1 VLLGFRWGSLRTKI
15 IAWSFVPAAI
25 ILLTVALVA
34 FFAYRQ
40 VTEVLAVERDQTLAY
55 LTGDR
60 LAVDLEQYTDLL
72 AGLARTPDV
81 YQNDL
86 AAQRDALKRASTRL
100 AAFDAGVLLL
110 DTFGR
115 VVATEPERP
124 EILGQDWSDR
134 LYYREVVR
142 SRIDGSPPD
151 LIASDIVGDGPD
163 GSEVIAGAMPVI
175 GEQGEFQGTLVGML
189 RLGTLTVDPGYG
201 MNLLLTREGSNTYLV
216 DGQGRVIY
224 HSESG
229 HVGDDLSTQAA
240 VQELLGGNAGAMRT
254 RSLDGQSIVAGFAPV
269 PGTPWGL
276 VTEETW
282 ASLTSDTRQYQ
293 PFLLLLLALGV
304 VVPAIVVGVGARR
317 LVSPITDLIQAAQEV
332 ARGNFGQTISA
343 ETGDEIEELA
353 GQFNLMSQELQASY
367 ANLEQ
372 KVADRTRELATLNAI
387 TAAVSRSLDL
397 EETLSEA
404 LDKAITML
412 EVEFGA
418 LLLVE
423 TDGKT
428 MTMQVSRGLSQD
440 FEQAVQVVQ
449 WGEGISGRAVA
460 ESKPVVLDLADY
472 PSARLAPLMRREDIQ
487 TLASTPIVHKG
498 QALGAITLATTRPRA
513 FPPEEQE
520 LLASIGQQVGV
531 AVENARLYEQSQQE
545 IAERKRAQD
554 ELRQVNQ
561 ERARR
566 NRELALLNRVIT
578 ATTSR
583 SKPKAVLRAV
593 CRELAQAFGVPQA
606 AAALLPKDRAR
617 TALTVVAEY
626 RSQDRPSALGHVI
639 PLEDNPAT
647 LHVLEHKTPL
657 AVADAQHDPQLAPV
671 HHLMQERG
679 VSSLLILPLI
689 VRDEVVGTIGLDA
702 IERREFTEEEITLA
716 TNAAAAAAQA
726 LENAWADEALR
737 QAKEA
742 AEAANQAKSAFLAN
756 MSHELRTP
764 LNAILG
770 FAQLLARDSS
780 LTGEQRDNL
789 ETIARSGEHLLALI
803 NDVLEMSKI
812 EAGRTTL
819 FAQSFD
825 LHRLL
830 EDIEAMFRLRAADK
844 GLQLIFDLA
853 PDVPQYV
860 RTDEGKLR
868 QVLINLLGNAVKFTA
883 DGGVTLRVRT
893 EQGSEGAEKP
903 TSVSPPLPR
912 TSAPR
917 LVFEVEDTG
926 PGISPDELE
935 TVFDPFVQ
943 TESGQQSQE
952 GTGLGL
958 PISQRFVRLMGG
970 DLTAKSELGKGSLF
984 RYDIQIEPAEATEVQ
999 TAQPTRHVI
1008 GLEPNQPVYRILIAD
1023 DRKASR
1029 ELLVK
1034 LLSSLGPSTTSRR
1047 GPLRLSGQGP
1057 STSARGR
1064 FEVLEAANGQEA
1076 IEIWEHWEPH
1086 LIWMDM
1092 RMPVV
1097 DGYEATRRIKATT
1110 KGQATVI
1117 IALTASAF
1125 EEDRSAIL
1133 SEGCDD
1139 FLRKPFRENEIF
1151 DALTKHLGVRFVYD
1165 DESAQPDTT
1174 EGADAEA
1181 VLTSATL
1188 IDLPAGTVAELH
1200 QAAAQ
1205 ADAELALDLI
1215 EQMRSEHRALADALK
1230 SLVDNFRFDTLMDLT
1245 QPE

>member
-1 VLLGFRWGSLRTKI
+1 
-15 IAWSFVPAAI
+15 
-25 ILLTVALVA
+25 
-34 FFAYRQ
+34 
-40 VTEVLAVERDQTLAY
+40 
-55 LTGDR
+55 
-60 LAVDLEQYTDLL
+60 
-72 AGLARTPDV
+72 
-81 YQNDL
+81 
-86 AAQRDALKRASTRL
+86 
-100 AAFDAGVLLL
+100 
-110 DTFGR
+110 
-115 VVATEPERP
+115 
-124 EILGQDWSDR
+124 
-134 LYYREVVR
+134 
-142 SRIDGSPPD
+142 
-151 LIASDIVGDGPD
+151 
-163 GSEVIAGAMPVI
+163 
-175 GEQGEFQGTLVGML
+175 
-189 RLGTLTVDPGYG
+189 
-201 MNLLLTREGSNTYLV
+201 
-216 DGQGRVIY
+216 
-224 HSESG
+224 
-229 HVGDDLSTQAA
+229 
-240 VQELLGGNAGAMRT
+240 
-254 RSLDGQSIVAGFAPV
+254 
-269 PGTPWGL
+269 
-276 VTEETW
+276 
-282 ASLTSDTRQYQ
+282 
-293 PFLLLLLALGV
+293 
-304 VVPAIVVGVGARR
+304 
-317 LVSPITDLIQAAQEV
+317 
-332 ARGNFGQTISA
+332 
-343 ETGDEIEELA
+343 
-353 GQFNLMSQELQASY
+353 
-367 ANLEQ
+367 
-372 KVADRTRELATLNAI
+372 
-387 TAAVSRSLDL
+387 
-397 EETLSEA
+397 
-404 LDKAITML
+404 
-412 EVEFGA
+412 
-418 LLLVE
+418 
-423 TDGKT
+423 
-428 MTMQVSRGLSQD
+428 
-440 FEQAVQVVQ
+440 
-449 WGEGISGRAVA
+449 
-460 ESKPVVLDLADY
+460 
-472 PSARLAPLMRREDIQ
+472 
-487 TLASTPIVHKG
+487 
-498 QALGAITLATTRPRA
+498 
-513 FPPEEQE
+513 
-520 LLASIGQQVGV
+520 
-531 AVENARLYEQSQQE
+531 
-545 IAERKRAQD
+545 
-554 ELRQVNQ
+554 
-561 ERARR
+561 
-566 NRELALLNRVIT
+566 
-578 ATTSR
+578 
-583 SKPKAVLRAV
+583 
-593 CRELAQAFGVPQA
+593 
-606 AAALLPKDRAR
+606 
-617 TALTVVAEY
+617 
-626 RSQDRPSALGHVI
+626 
-639 PLEDNPAT
+639 
-647 LHVLEHKTPL
+647 
-657 AVADAQHDPQLAPV
+657 VADAQHDPQLAPV

-726 LENAWADEALR
+726 LENAWADETLR

-893 EQGSEGAEKP
+893 EQGSEGAEKQV
-903 TSVSPPLPR
+903 SVSPPLPR

-999 TAQPTRHVI
+999 TAQPTRRVI
-1008 GLEPNQPVYRILIAD
+1008 GLEPDQPVYRILIAD

-1034 LLSSLGPSTTSRR
+1034 LLSSLAPSTTSRR
-1047 GPLRLSGQGP
+1047 GPLMLSGQAP
-1057 STSARGR
+1057 STGSEGR

-1181 VLTSATL
+1181 VLTSAAL